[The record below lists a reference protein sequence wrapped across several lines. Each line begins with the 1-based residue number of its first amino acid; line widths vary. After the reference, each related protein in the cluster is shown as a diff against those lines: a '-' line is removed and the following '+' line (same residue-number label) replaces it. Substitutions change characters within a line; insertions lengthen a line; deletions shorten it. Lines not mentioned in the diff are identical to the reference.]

1 MPKVVVLSKEVAD
14 KIAAGEVVDR
24 PASIVKELVENS
36 IDAGATRVEVE
47 LEDGGKRRI
56 TVTDNGCGML
66 LEDAVVA
73 LERHATSKIRAAD
86 DLFSVRTLG
95 FRGEALPSIAA
106 VSHLRIQTRAVGQD
120 TGVEVTVDQ
129 GGIAAAEQRGVP
141 QGTQVTV
148 THLFSNVP
156 ARLKFL
162 KTTQTELSHIV
173 DLMVRFALSYPGI
186 HFKLAHNSRMLFQSP
201 GSGDPLNTVVAAYGR
216 EVAKEMLPVA
226 TPEEAPVAVRG
237 YTSRPSVTRTSRSH
251 QAFFVNGRLVRSP
264 MLSRALDEAYKG
276 YVPAG
281 RYPVACLFIDVD
293 PAQVDVNVH
302 PTKMEVRF
310 ASEREVFAAAVSAL
324 RRTLVGVNLAQPAFP
339 TRVEQSIEA
348 QTLPDD
354 PFSDPDQRPADPGEA
369 APAPRGVREP
379 AVSVPYSPTVRPPLP
394 PASRS
399 VEKAPEWHLNPAET
413 QPALGLE
420 EAAREPAREE
430 APPAV
435 VPAAD
440 APSAPPAET
449 AALPNLTPVARVLDT
464 YLICEGPDAVYIID
478 QHAAHER
485 IIYDAL
491 LRREEND
498 IAPQPLLIPLTLN
511 LSHSDAAAL
520 ESHREALQELGF
532 EIEPFGR
539 DTYIVRSVPAILV
552 GHNYEAMLRDLLD
565 DLRERERTGRLEEMR
580 SEICAL
586 VACHSVTRSGDPLS
600 PEEMARL
607 VQDLRESP
615 SPYTCAHGRPTLLVL
630 SRSDLERQI
639 GRG

>member
-1 MPKVVVLSKEVAD
+1 MPKVVVLPKEVAD

-24 PASIVKELVENS
+24 PASVVKELVENS

-47 LEDGGKRRI
+47 LEEGGKRRI

-66 LEDAVVA
+66 LEDAVLA

-86 DLFSVRTLG
+86 DLFSIRTLG

-106 VSHLRIQTRAVGQD
+106 VSHLRIQTRAVGED

-129 GGIAAAEQRGVP
+129 GGIAAAEHRGVP

-162 KTTQTELSHIV
+162 KTTQTELSHII

-186 HFKLAHNSRMLFQSP
+186 HFKLAHNGRIVFQSP

-226 TPEEAPVAVRG
+226 SPEETPVRVRG
-237 YTSRPSVTRTSRSH
+237 YTSRPSMTRTSRSH

-264 MLSRALDEAYKG
+264 LLSRALDEAYKG

-310 ASEREVFAAAVSAL
+310 ASEREVFSAAVSAI
-324 RRTLVGVNLAQPAFP
+324 RRALMGVNLAQPAFP
-339 TRVEQSIEA
+339 TRVEQSIQA
-348 QTLPDD
+348 QTVPDD
-354 PFSDPDQRPADPGEA
+354 PFADPDEKPAESGKA
-369 APAPRGVREP
+369 APAPDGVREP
-379 AVSVPYSPTVRPPLP
+379 AVSVPYSPTARPPLP
-394 PASRS
+394 PASCP
-399 VEKAPEWHLNPAET
+399 VEKPPEWRLKPTET
-413 QPALGLE
+413 QPALTFE
-420 EAAREPAREE
+420 DAARAPAREE

-440 APSAPPAET
+440 APSAPPAEKT
-449 AALPNLTPVARVLDT
+449 TLPNLTPVARVLDT
-464 YLICEGPDAVYIID
+464 YLICEGPDAIYIID

-485 IIYDAL
+485 VIYDAL
-491 LRREEND
+491 MRREEND

-539 DTYIVRSVPAILV
+539 DTYVLRSVPSILV
-552 GHNYEAMLRDLLD
+552 GRNYEAMLRDLLD

-607 VQDLRESP
+607 VQDLRASP